1 MVHYYPENSWDCVDF
16 DTRYQRRQHAKPQQH
31 YERSRR
37 RSVTQ
42 SHSRQPPS
50 PILPQ
55 ESQYP
60 WPYYFEDEQDIYEAP
75 LSYWE
80 SHETMPDDLML
91 DDYYMD
97 AAPGPHWSFSTRPPQ
112 RRRSLASTKIQ
123 QQPDY
128 YYQWIDDDGDNDN
141 EDDDI
146 YRYNEDERIL
156 SRQAKGYQQNR
167 NGMGRYADFMTP
179 SLSRSV
185 TSRRRSLGPS
195 HQRHQPTWD
204 SDYGDYSDEE
214 DFQHHQHHHHHHY
227 HQEKTQTRRRHSLQ
241 QQDTQHYRQQHR
253 TTKNHS
259 PPWINSPVMGSSSP
273 ESSSPHPSSVL
284 HQPSRHS
291 RMEQGPLLSIDTQ
304 QQLGPPPLLPTS
316 FYGQAPTS
324 ILPMPQPMMPPPPP
338 APPSFLPHHQ
348 HQHALNYGFPTMPS
362 VMPFNP
368 MMLPQPH
375 YLPPLSDSTLPSSE
389 KPTAVTSPSS
399 DDAKSPQSAPDLTTT
414 HSPVN
419 ASSTT
424 ATATTSGEN
433 GLMPLARSLSLG
445 TSQPLRA
452 KPRRRSLFGSLFGH
466 ADGDSQQQQ
475 ALPSSS
481 SSSSPSLIPVHELT
495 KDSLTRKQSI
505 SLEKKAKALSQRSY
519 IWCYRIKPSLVHQ
532 QKSYGDVDTSCW
544 IAMVPRNQTK
554 LDPYLCFYQ
563 PNAVVKGLIRTENLP
578 TLLTLD
584 KEPKLTGS
592 ITAMPQAK
600 VARVYP
606 SMFSS
611 SNYIELVIDCLPA
624 DSQFVVRSD

>member
-1 MVHYYPENSWDCVDF
+1 MVHYYPKNSWDRVDF
-16 DTRYQRRQHAKPQQH
+16 DTRYQRRQHAKLQQH
-31 YERSRR
+31 YETPRR
-37 RSVTQ
+37 RSISK

-50 PILPQ
+50 PILPP
-55 ESQYP
+55 ESQYA
-60 WPYYFEDEQDIYEAP
+60 WPYYFEDEQDIYEPP

-97 AAPGPHWSFSTRPPQ
+97 AAPGPHWSFSTRLPQ

-128 YYQWIDDDGDNDN
+128 YYDWIDDDGDNGN
-141 EDDDI
+141 EDDDM
-146 YRYNEDERIL
+146 YLFNEDEQIL
-156 SRQAKGYQQNR
+156 ARQSNEYHQNR
-167 NGMGRYADFMTP
+167 NGSGRYADFMTP

-185 TSRRRSLGPS
+185 TSRRRSLGSS

-214 DFQHHQHHHHHHY
+214 DFQHHQHHHP
-227 HQEKTQTRRRHSLQ
+227 
-241 QQDTQHYRQQHR
+241 QDN
-253 TTKNHS
+253 KNHS

-304 QQLGPPPLLPTS
+304 QQLGPPLLPTS

-324 ILPMPQPMMPPPPP
+324 ILPMPQPMMPPPP

-362 VMPFNP
+362 VMPGPPPFNP
-368 MMLPQPH
+368 MMMPQPH

-389 KPTAVTSPSS
+389 KATAITSPTVAPSS

-414 HSPVN
+414 NSNTASPVN
-419 ASSTT
+419 ASSSSS
-424 ATATTSGEN
+424 ATAASGEN

-466 ADGDSQQQQ
+466 AGSEHQQQQ
-475 ALPSSS
+475 ALP
-481 SSSSPSLIPVHELT
+481 SSSPSLIPVHELT

-532 QKSYGDVDTSCW
+532 QKNYGDVDATSCW

-563 PNAVVKGLIRTENLP
+563 PSAVVKGLIRTENLP